1 MNSEGSMS
9 LRQKIAREAANL
21 LYLGFEEEYKQAKLK
36 AASTFGVHFLPTNL
50 EVAEEL
56 DKIAEENEGAIR
68 KKRLV
73 RMRREA
79 LKLMKILE
87 AYNPVL
93 IGSVWRGTI
102 NRKSDIDIVVY
113 NDEPNDVLATLRQN
127 KLKALRT
134 QRMTVTKQGQKK
146 TSLHLHLDLSLR
158 EKAEV
163 IVRSLEEI
171 NNKDKCEI
179 FGDTAKGLNIREL
192 EKTLEK
198 NPVKRYVPF

>member
-1 MNSEGSMS
+1 LKSEGSLS
-9 LRQKIAREAANL
+9 LRQKLAREAATL
-21 LYLGFEEEYKQAKLK
+21 LYLGFEKEYKQAKLK

-50 EVAEEL
+50 EVAREL
-56 DKIAEENEGAIR
+56 DRIAEENEGAVR
-68 KKRLV
+68 RKRLV

-79 LKLMKILE
+79 LKLMKILKV
-87 AYNPVL
+87 YNPVL

-113 NDEPNDVLATLRQN
+113 SDEPNDVLANLRQN

-134 QRMTVTKQGQKK
+134 QQVTVTKKGQKK
-146 TSLHLHLDLSLR
+146 TSLHLHLDLSPR

-163 IVRSLEEI
+163 IIRSLEEI

-198 NPVKRYVPF
+198 NPTKRYVPF